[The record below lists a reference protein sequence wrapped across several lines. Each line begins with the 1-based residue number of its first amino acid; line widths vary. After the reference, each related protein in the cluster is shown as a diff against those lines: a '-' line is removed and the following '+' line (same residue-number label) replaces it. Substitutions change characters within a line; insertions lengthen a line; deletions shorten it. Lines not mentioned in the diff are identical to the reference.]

1 MNPESPIHIMPN
13 DMIPIVAISLS
24 ALVGIVVLIAYNVRR
39 GLERRAMEESR
50 REISAYVAEGSM
62 TVEQAERLLS
72 AGPKACGEHSQRR
85 T

>member
-1 MNPESPIHIMPN
+1 MNPESTIHIMPN

-39 GLERRAMEESR
+39 GVERRAMDESR

-62 TVEQAERLLS
+62 TAIRPS
-72 AGPKACGEHSQRR
+72 AC
-85 T
+85 